1 MKAPFHFTTPAAQ
14 PPGGPRAGGGL
25 QAAQPPSGLVSSKT
39 SGTPLEI
46 SFDTAL
52 VQRRRLGR
60 LKRTVWACSHWHG
73 LTVRPGHRET
83 VWFVTLTYRGVDDW
97 RAKHISE
104 CLQAVRK
111 WCQRQAVAFKYVW
124 VAELQKRG
132 ALHYHLTIWLPKRL
146 QIPKFDK
153 RGWWPHGMTQTVIG
167 RAPVGYLMKY
177 LSKTGPLQAF
187 PKGARIH
194 GYGGLTAE
202 GRSVCSWLNWPHWCK
217 QRFGVG
223 DLRSIAGRRVV
234 RETGEILEPMY
245 TRIRIPSGM
254 RLYPNGPLP
263 ARWADGPYSV
273 VSDGHRVQ

>member
-1 MKAPFHFTTPAAQ
+1 MHNPLSHEAAPAGGTPPGGGSLAAQ
-14 PPGGPRAGGGL
+14 PPT
-25 QAAQPPSGLVSSKT
+25 GLVSSKT

-46 SFDTAL
+46 TFDPAD

-60 LKRTVWACSHWHG
+60 LKRTVWACAHWHA
-73 LTVRPGHRET
+73 LTVRPGRREK
-83 VWFVTLTYRGVDDW
+83 VWFVTLTYVGVDDW
-97 RAKHISE
+97 QARHISD
-104 CLQAVRK
+104 CLHAIRK
-111 WCQRQAVAFKYVW
+111 WCQRQAVTFKYVW

-132 ALHYHLTIWLPKRL
+132 AIHYHLAIWLPKHL
-146 QIPKFDK
+146 LLPKFDR
-153 RGWWPHGMTQTVIG
+153 RGWWPHGMTQTVVG

-194 GYGGLTAE
+194 GYGGLTQQ
-202 GRSVCSWLNWPHWCK
+202 GRSVCAWLNWPQWCK

-223 DLRSIAGRRVV
+223 ALGTAGGRRVV

-245 TRIRIPSGM
+245 TRIRIPAGM
-254 RLYPNGPLP
+254 RLHPNGPLP

-273 VSDGHRVQ
+273 VAHSDCVH